1 MRSDV
6 NEQTQLWTGKEKN
19 SLIYVSGSIAVIFI
33 VAGIWILPEN
43 CLFYEYR
50 QVHFMCDAF
59 EFGKPLEPCP
69 ICSNE
74 TVATVA
80 RMFVLFGIILLFVP
94 AIVFGV
100 RRRARNR
107 TTHDDQLS
115 LGLELKTNEQ
125 TGNHSGIGRDTQ

>member
-6 NEQTQLWTGKEKN
+6 NEQKQLWTGKEKN
-19 SLIYVSGSIAVIFI
+19 TLIYVSGSIAVIFI

-43 CLFYEYR
+43 CLLYEYR
-50 QVHFMCDAF
+50 QVNFICDAF

-80 RMFVLFGIILLFVP
+80 RMFVVFGIIFLLVP
-94 AIVFGV
+94 AIVYGV
-100 RRRARNR
+100 RRRAQNM
-107 TTHDDQLS
+107 TSDDDQVS
-115 LGLELKTNEQ
+115 LGLDSKTNEQ
-125 TGNHSGIGRDTQ
+125 SGNHHGIGSEK

>member
-1 MRSDV
+1 MCSDV
-6 NEQTQLWTGKEKN
+6 KNQSWTAKEKN
-19 SLIYVSGSIAVIFI
+19 ALIYVSGSIAVIFI

-43 CLFYEYR
+43 CLLYEYR

-80 RMFVLFGIILLFVP
+80 RMFVLFGIIFLLVP

-100 RRRARNR
+100 RRRARN
-107 TTHDDQLS
+107 TITDEDQFS
-115 LGLELKTNEQ
+115 LGLDIKTNEQ
-125 TGNHSGIGRDTQ
+125 TGNQSGIGRDTQ